1 MSFLDSK
8 VTVSQ
13 ISHCLESKEA
23 DQASAEGSEV
33 GKVSSS
39 WDEGLRRG
47 AESGKEN
54 NKNSVNEDCL
64 VFLER

>member
-1 MSFLDSK
+1 M
-8 VTVSQ
+8 
-13 ISHCLESKEA
+13 E
-23 DQASAEGSEV
+23 
-33 GKVSSS
+33 KVSSS

-64 VFLER
+64 VFGEVRRKQLGRCEVWGEQGVCIQTDFSIATYEPS